1 MCSSSLMVV
10 AMYSDVL
17 CSHAPLRDEGAK
29 VKVYDCARADVE
41 IRATVPVVWRL
52 IADVEHWPD
61 WTPTVVSLRG
71 TDAGP
76 LSIGASYRI
85 RQPGLPVRTYR
96 VTSLQ
101 EQCEMTWETNTAGL
115 RMVASHQVWPTHTG
129 SCAQLVFSVM
139 GVLAPVVRLLYAQ
152 RIGGMVNLEADSLRR
167 AAEQCAI

>member
-1 MCSSSLMVV
+1 MVV
-10 AMYSDVL
+10 GMRSDVS
-17 CSHAPLRDEGAK
+17 CAAGPLRDEGGAK

-71 TDAGP
+71 TDSGP

-115 RMVASHQVWPTHTG
+115 RMVASHQVWPTHSG

-139 GVLAPVVRLLYAQ
+139 GVLAPLIRLLYAQ
-152 RIGGMVNLEADSLRR
+152 KIGGMVNLEADSLRR
-167 AAEQCAI
+167 AAEQCVI